1 MLLTQRKNGL
11 PLGLLFQL
19 FFFLPSSASSSL
31 SFFLC
36 WMHPFN
42 IEIWVRHHQFVTSAF
57 MTLCIFAL
65 LWKIITNPGLGRLD
79 IDIYI
84 PAHPHDVL
92 LIFVSFYVHTINPFE
107 IHLKGQCDR
116 WTWLWFLNEQS
127 FASLPFFFFW
137 IVPLSS
143 GVSNTCYYHMPISY
157 IHKFCPYV
165 LFPFLSIS
173 LSLTFFMPPHL
184 YSSCYISTVNL

>member
-57 MTLCIFAL
+57 MTLCIFSL

-127 FASLPFFFFW
+127 FASLPFFFFE
-137 IVPLSS
+137 LS
-143 GVSNTCYYHMPISY
+143 
-157 IHKFCPYV
+157 
-165 LFPFLSIS
+165 LFPQGFQIPAITICQFHIYTNSVPMCSS
-173 LSLTFFMPPHL
+173 LSCQFLCL
-184 YSSCYISTVNL
+184 

>member
-127 FASLPFFFFW
+127 FASLPFFFFFLNCPSFLRGFKYLLLPYANF
-137 IVPLSS
+137 IYTQILSLCALPFPVNFS
-143 GVSNTCYYHMPISY
+143 VSNFFHATTS
-157 IHKFCPYV
+157 
-165 LFPFLSIS
+165 LF
-173 LSLTFFMPPHL
+173 
-184 YSSCYISTVNL
+184 